1 MTVPVRI
8 LAAARSQE
16 TLGSISAALA
26 DVSGIRL
33 DLRNGA
39 LRDLLQD
46 AGLGRRS
53 EMLILDVDL
62 DDEGELSALNR
73 IVERLP
79 AGLPII
85 ATSKAASLERMRLL
99 MRLGLADFLPQ
110 PIVPADLVNS
120 IEVAGRQIARDG
132 PLARHGVIVGFARP
146 SGGMGATTLAVQSA
160 FIAAGRL
167 GTDGRVCLVDLNLQ
181 SGNVGLYLDID
192 PEPDITDC
200 LVNPHRIDPT
210 LVHGVTHRHQAGFD
224 VIAAP
229 DRPSRPD
236 DLAAPALEALLDALR
251 QEYGLV
257 IADLPPLWTA
267 WSDRVLSIL
276 DAQILVTQATVPGIR
291 QARRHLDA
299 LAERGFA
306 TLPVLVVVNRYR
318 RKPFARAGR
327 LKEAEQALGRR
338 VDAVIPSDFGT
349 VSEAIDAGI
358 AVTDVKPHSP
368 IAKNLRGLMDHVL
381 RDLDQAAKRR
391 VVATQG
397 NG

>member
-1 MTVPVRI
+1 
-8 LAAARSQE
+8 
-16 TLGSISAALA
+16 
-26 DVSGIRL
+26 
-33 DLRNGA
+33 LRE
-39 LRDLLQD
+39 LLPD

-53 EMLILDVDL
+53 ERLILDVDL
-62 DDEGELSALNR
+62 DDEGELSTLNQ

-120 IEVAGRQIARDG
+120 IEVAGRQIARTG
-132 PLARHGVIVGFARP
+132 PLARHGVVVVGFARP
-146 SGGMGATTLAVQSA
+146 CGGMGATTLAVQSA
-160 FIAAGRL
+160 FIAADRL

-210 LVHGVTHRHQAGFD
+210 LVHGVTHRHKAGFD

-236 DLAAPALEALLDALR
+236 DVAAPALEALLYALR

-276 DAQILVTQATVPGIR
+276 DVQILVTQATVPGIR

-299 LAERGFA
+299 VAERGFA
-306 TLPVLVVVNRYR
+306 TLPVLVVVNRFR
-318 RKPFARAGR
+318 RKPFARAFR

-338 VDAVIPSDFGT
+338 VDAVIPSDFAT

-358 AVTDVKPHSP
+358 AITEVRPRSP
-368 IAKNLRGLMDHVL
+368 IAKDLRGLVDRLL
-381 RDLDQAAKRR
+381 RDLDQAAKGPAQA
-391 VVATQG
+391 VPG
-397 NG
+397 NV